1 MKTRIIHT
9 RFWQDQYISTL
20 SKTEKLVFIY
30 LLTNERVNIC
40 GIYEIPDK
48 YICMD
53 LDITIKELQPIKQ
66 RLQKDQR
73 FIFYN
78 GWVKIPKVEKYNSF
92 LGEKNLIAKER
103 ELALVPSEL
112 IGDTYP
118 FDTSID
124 TSIHT
129 TLNHNQLSVIN
140 NKIED
145 VKEEDILSIC
155 KDYQVPE
162 AFVRSK
168 MDDIKNYTASTGK
181 KYKDYVATL
190 RNWVKRDS
198 LTLRKEASTHESKR
212 GIDARGIV

>member
-1 MKTRIIHT
+1 MKTRILHT
-9 RFWQDQYISTL
+9 RFWQDQYISIL
-20 SKTEKLVFIY
+20 SKVEKLVFVY

-40 GIYEIPDK
+40 GIYELPDK

-53 LDITIKELQPIKQ
+53 LDISTKELQSVKQ
-66 RLQKDQR
+66 KFQKDQR
-73 FIFYN
+73 FIFHN

-103 ELALVPSEL
+103 EMALVPSDL
-112 IGDTYP
+112 IGNTYP
-118 FDTSID
+118 IDTSID
-124 TSIHT
+124 TSIDT

-145 VKEEDILSIC
+145 IKEEDISNISRE
-155 KDYQVPE
+155 YQVPE

-168 MDDIKNYTASTGK
+168 IDDIKNYTASTGK